1 MLDAILTW
9 HGINAYALVL
19 QQLYNWDICWSFM
32 DTWLPFHMV
41 RYHTVRYVINWHEMS
56 VYPTRPQMVN
66 RPMLCNPYRSSR
78 TEWIQGCTL
87 DALAFGD
94 VMEQRWRNDFIVM
107 RATTTEPSEVSEI
120 VHAHIADAEKAKA
133 VYEAW
138 VQSVIA
144 ENCASSSPNSVCRV

>member
-41 RYHTVRYVINWHEMS
+41 LYHTVSYVINWHEMS

-66 RPMLCNPYRSSR
+66 LPMLCNPYRSSR

-87 DALAFGD
+87 DALFFWGCHG
-94 VMEQRWRNDFIVM
+94 
-107 RATTTEPSEVSEI
+107 TEVEE
-120 VHAHIADAEKAKA
+120 
-133 VYEAW
+133 
-138 VQSVIA
+138 
-144 ENCASSSPNSVCRV
+144 